1 MNEAI
6 KRIYGNA
13 ISESSY
19 SFPPRT
25 PFYILNGYTASLLKW
40 NDLTCL
46 LIKPL
51 NEDWTLPSIKKQI
64 KTISDICKMPVI
76 LDLDRLTALQRT
88 NLIESGIA
96 FVSGSGQLFI
106 PFWAGFFEERI
117 KNAPLTPKKMTD
129 NAQLVY
135 LFLYYLNHEEK
146 TEINLVRISEEL
158 GMPKSTCTRA
168 VQVLDGLDLIES
180 RSEGV
185 AKWITLKYNL
195 EKNMHLA
202 EKYMSSPV
210 KRNLYLK
217 ELPAQLITK
226 LGGIKALADMSMLA
240 AKETDGSFAV
250 CRDEYLKIPEEFF
263 ISRQEYRDF
272 GGIVLEVWK
281 YDPSLLSDTMYVDPI
296 SLVLS
301 LKDEPDERVQGE
313 LDSIRKQYGME
324 VE

>member
-1 MNEAI
+1 MNEVI
-6 KRIYGNA
+6 QRIYGNA
-13 ISESSY
+13 VNESSY
-19 SFPPRT
+19 SFPTRT
-25 PFYILNGYTASLLKW
+25 PFYISKGYTASLLQWDDHK
-40 NDLTCL
+40 CL
-46 LIKPL
+46 LVKPL
-51 NEDWTLPSIKKQI
+51 NKDWTLPSIKKQVKKI
-64 KTISDICKMPVI
+64 TDICNMPVI
-76 LDLDRLTALQRT
+76 IDLDRLTALQRT

-96 FVSGSGQLFI
+96 FVSGTGQLFI
-106 PFWAGFFEERI
+106 PFWASFFEENI
-117 KNAPLTPKKMTD
+117 KNVPPAPKKMTD

-135 LFLYYLNHEEK
+135 LFLYYLNRKEK
-146 TEINLVRISEEL
+146 NEVNLVRISEEL
-158 GMPKSTCTRA
+158 QMPKSTCTRA
-168 VQVLDGLDLIES
+168 VQVLDALNLIES
-180 RSEGV
+180 KSEGV
-185 AKWITLKYNL
+185 AKWITLKNNL

-210 KRNLYLK
+210 KKTLYLK
-217 ELPAQLITK
+217 ELPAQFKYK

-240 AKETDGSFAV
+240 AKETDGAFAV
-250 CRDEYLKIPEEFF
+250 CRDEYLKIPEELF

-313 LDSIRKQYGME
+313 LDSIRKKYGME